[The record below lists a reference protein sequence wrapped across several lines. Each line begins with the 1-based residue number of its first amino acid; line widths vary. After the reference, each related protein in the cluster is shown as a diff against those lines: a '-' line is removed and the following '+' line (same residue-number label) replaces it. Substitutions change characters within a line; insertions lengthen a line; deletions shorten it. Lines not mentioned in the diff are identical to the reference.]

1 MYWVSH
7 EELQYVI
14 RSQTDGIPYADYFYV
29 NLLHKITKV
38 ETGVKI
44 EISFQV
50 NFVKETSLKNIILKS
65 TDPEIEA
72 NMIEFMKEIKKLMKL
87 RKDIEKGEAV
97 VIEAEQ

>member
-1 MYWVSH
+1 
-7 EELQYVI
+7 
-14 RSQTDGIPYADYFYV
+14 
-29 NLLHKITKV
+29 V

-50 NFVKETSLKNIILKS
+50 NFVKETSLKSIILKS

-87 RKDIEKGEAV
+87 RKDI
-97 VIEAEQ
+97 